1 MEATAIGYG
10 PEPATLHLLLHCDS
24 ICLLTTICNGL
35 TFVPQLL
42 DVLDACSHLF
52 EFQLVDCARRKFAC
66 AGPLDDCLCLFVRGF
81 ISGARICWTRKR
93 VRSHAKS
100 RRPSAKTNLLHAR
113 AEGKT
118 TSLCVPSCTSSPLR
132 MRRDAKSPR
141 PEPDDAL
148 GKYGG
153 GPVSPVRG
161 SIPAWGGPDRR
172 QTPFDGP
179 RPRRR
184 FSS

>member
-66 AGPLDDCLCLFVRGF
+66 AGPLDTCLCLFVRGF

-93 VRSHAKS
+93 PACWEGTYVACPLLQIVCRPALLPATIMPAKG
-100 RRPSAKTNLLHAR
+100 L
-113 AEGKT
+113 
-118 TSLCVPSCTSSPLR
+118 VP
-132 MRRDAKSPR
+132 A
-141 PEPDDAL
+141 AAN
-148 GKYGG
+148 
-153 GPVSPVRG
+153 GPVPTV
-161 SIPAWGGPDRR
+161 
-172 QTPFDGP
+172 
-179 RPRRR
+179 
-184 FSS
+184 